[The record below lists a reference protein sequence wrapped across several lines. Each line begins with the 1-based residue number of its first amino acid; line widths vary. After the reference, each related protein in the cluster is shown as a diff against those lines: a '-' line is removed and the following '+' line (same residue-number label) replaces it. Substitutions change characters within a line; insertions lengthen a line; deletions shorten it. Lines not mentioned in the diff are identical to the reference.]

1 VDALQRLQ
9 PVDFSLVVV
18 WAAIV
23 AWGARS
29 GVVRQLILTI
39 GVYAAA
45 VLAGSLYQPAAQA
58 ASAALGRNTL
68 PQLELGA
75 YVGLFFVM
83 LVLIWIAARTAYPH
97 TRLGGRRG
105 TARLDRLL
113 GALLGAVWG
122 AMLLIALVT
131 MLRLYVATPWPG
143 QEETQRTV
151 GAQLQRAQLPPVL
164 ELVLAPLWQAMA
176 LWFPER
182 VSDSLRRL

>member
-1 VDALQRLQ
+1 MDLLQRLQ
-9 PVDFSLVVV
+9 PLDFSLVIL
-18 WAAIV
+18 WAALV
-23 AWGARS
+23 AWGASS

-45 VLAGSLYQPAAQA
+45 VLAGSLYQPAAAA
-58 ASAALGRNTL
+58 ASAGLGRNTL

-75 YVGLFFVM
+75 YVGLFFLM

-97 TRLGGRRG
+97 THLSGRRG

-151 GAQLQRAQLPPVL
+151 GTQLQLAQLPPVL
-164 ELVLAPLWQAMA
+164 ELVLAPLWQIMTP
-176 LWFPER
+176 WFPAQ
-182 VSDSLRRL
+182 VTARL